1 LQRYWV
7 SRRSYISVTGKPT
20 GGATLGVSR
29 GMRWALIGTCVLIA
43 GLVVLLYGTVL
54 LGAFTRVW
62 GADYTITGEHFVTAF
77 RRSQKAMLD
86 TTSLAALATPIA
98 ALLGLV
104 VAYLTVRQR
113 FWGRDLLDF
122 LAMLGAA
129 VPGTVIGI
137 GYIIAFN
144 RPPLALTGTA
154 AIIVIVFAIRSLPTG
169 QRAAAA
175 ALQQIDPSLEE
186 ASINLGADAQTTFR
200 RIVLPL
206 IRPSLLAGMVFAF
219 TRNMTALS
227 AIIFLASPRWKIMT
241 KDILDQMDLGL
252 LGPAVALTSILI
264 VIVVAVVALM
274 TAAVNRLGRATQIQL
289 SYQRTV

>member
-1 LQRYWV
+1 
-7 SRRSYISVTGKPT
+7 
-20 GGATLGVSR
+20 
-29 GMRWALIGTCVLIA
+29 
-43 GLVVLLYGTVL
+43 
-54 LGAFTRVW
+54 
-62 GADYTITGEHFVTAF
+62 
-77 RRSQKAMLD
+77 
-86 TTSLAALATPIA
+86 
-98 ALLGLV
+98 
-104 VAYLTVRQR
+104 
-113 FWGRDLLDF
+113 
-122 LAMLGAA
+122 

-144 RPPLALTGTA
+144 RAPLALTGTA
-154 AIIVIVFAIRSLPTG
+154 TIIVIVFAIRSLPTG

-175 ALQQIDPSLEE
+175 ALQQIDPTLEE

-200 RIVLPL
+200 RVVLPL
-206 IRPSLLAGMVFAF
+206 IRPALLAGMVFSF

-274 TAAVNRLGRATQIQL
+274 TLAVNRLGRASRIQL
-289 SYQRTV
+289 NYQRSA